1 MSEKHPISPSKA
13 TPPPKRPN
21 SAQGNPITTRRATA
35 IVESDIRRFDSLM
48 LRPIAA
54 FDDRRLPTN
63 GEVLQRLFYI
73 KDKDSS
79 FNCPTRALIDKILP
93 EIQFIYSKVPCEM
106 QRKDNC
112 IRVIT
117 RLYDKWQR
125 LSKNVGQKCLSQ
137 SSIDD
142 FKDELSKLCDLTAK
156 AALDQIAVDRG
167 RTPKQREEDIKFIQ
181 NQKQGDRSFTMEPT
195 IDKSFA
201 KRQER
206 KTARSTALEK
216 RLQKSTLQGKKIML
230 LLLDKD

>member
-1 MSEKHPISPSKA
+1 
-13 TPPPKRPN
+13 
-21 SAQGNPITTRRATA
+21 
-35 IVESDIRRFDSLM
+35 
-48 LRPIAA
+48 
-54 FDDRRLPTN
+54 
-63 GEVLQRLFYI
+63 
-73 KDKDSS
+73 
-79 FNCPTRALIDKILP
+79 
-93 EIQFIYSKVPCEM
+93 M

-112 IRVIT
+112 IRVIAK
-117 RLYDKWQR
+117 LYEKWQK
-125 LSKNVGQKCLSQ
+125 LSKNEGKKSLPQ
-137 SSIDD
+137 STVDD
-142 FKDELSKLCDLTAK
+142 FKDELSKLCDLTSK
-156 AALDQIAVDRG
+156 EALNKISLDRG